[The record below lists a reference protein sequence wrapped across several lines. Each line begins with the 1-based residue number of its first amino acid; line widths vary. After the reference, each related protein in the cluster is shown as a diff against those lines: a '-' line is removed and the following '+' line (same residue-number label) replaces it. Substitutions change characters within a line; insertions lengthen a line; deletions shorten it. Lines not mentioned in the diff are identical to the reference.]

1 MASRLVL
8 IGAGSA
14 QFGFDMLGDV
24 FQSAILDGAHVVLHD
39 INGAALERVHKAGLA
54 FVEENGLSVTLSAT
68 TSREEALVGADFCVI
83 SIEVGDRFALWE
95 QDRSVPQQF
104 GFRQV
109 FGENGGPGGLFHSLR
124 VIPPILDICED
135 IQRICPNAWV
145 FNYSNPMSRICTTVH
160 RRFPEL
166 RFVGVCHEIAS
177 LYQHL
182 PLILD
187 TPMSNIEFR
196 AGGLNHFSVL
206 VEARY
211 RDSGADAYPDVL
223 AKAPG
228 YFEGLPDLGSIM
240 KTLFT
245 QQAGS
250 TPGSEPA
257 LREGAHPWAER
268 GVFRVLL
275 ERFGCLPIT
284 TDSHIG
290 EYMQWAHDVADHKAI
305 LDFYIY
311 YKKWIM
317 RSDPAIKKTRSERLV
332 KVIEA
337 LLTGERYEEAA
348 LNVRNRG
355 YIAQLPDFIAV
366 EVPAWVDANGI
377 EGIALPAMPKGF
389 GGLLSNQVAVHDLT
403 AEAIIQRSRSLVVQA
418 LLVDPVVDKVD
429 AADDLVSTMIALQ
442 PEHLSYLA

>member
-1 MASRLVL
+1 MASRIVL

-24 FQSAILDGAHVVLHD
+24 FQSSILDGSHVVLHD
-39 INGAALERVHKAGLA
+39 INGEALQRVQQAGER
-54 FVEENGLSVTLSAT
+54 FVRENGLAVTLSAT
-68 TSREEALVGADFCVI
+68 TSRKEALLGADFCVI

-95 QDRSVPQQF
+95 QDRTVPQQY

-109 FGENGGPGGLFHSLR
+109 FGENGGPGGLFHSR
-124 VIPPILDICED
+124 REVPPILEICADIEA
-135 IQRICPNAWV
+135 ICPEAWV

-160 RRFPEL
+160 RRFPDL

-187 TPMSNIEFR
+187 TPMSNIAFR

-211 RDSGADAYPDVL
+211 LDRGADAIPDVL
-223 AKAPG
+223 AKAPA
-228 YFEGLPDLGSIM
+228 YFAELPDLGSIM
-240 KTLFT
+240 RTLFE

-257 LREGAHPWAER
+257 LRDDAHPWAER

-311 YKKWIM
+311 YKKWLM

-332 KVIEA
+332 KVMEG

-348 LNVRNRG
+348 LNLPNRG
-355 YIAQLPDFIAV
+355 FIAQLPEFISV
-366 EVPAWVDANGI
+366 EVPAWVDGNGI
-377 EGIALPAMPKGF
+377 EGVALPAMPKGF

-403 AEAIIQRSRSLVVQA
+403 ADAIIEGSKALVLQA
-418 LLVDPVVDKVD
+418 LLVDPVVDKVE
-429 AADDLVSTMIALQ
+429 AAEALIDTMIALQ
-442 PEHLSYLA
+442 PDYLGYLS